1 MLTFIYFLN
10 DRGWWDLRLF
20 ESKNKKASL
29 QGFAHQQL
37 ITESG
42 EASIGVSRLLQPA
55 WGGGAGVFM
64 GQPGHIFPAGG
75 AWIIRTPALET
86 QPTSD
91 ENLWRC
97 LV

>member
-1 MLTFIYFLN
+1 MIGVGGICL
-10 DRGWWDLRLF
+10 
-20 ESKNKKASL
+20 KASL

-75 AWIIRTPALET
+75 AWIIGTPTHHPEVNQLK
-86 QPTSD
+86 
-91 ENLWRC
+91 
-97 LV
+97 

>member
-1 MLTFIYFLN
+1 MIGVGGICVCL
-10 DRGWWDLRLF
+10 
-20 ESKNKKASL
+20 KASL

-42 EASIGVSRLLQPA
+42 EASIGVSRLQQPA

-75 AWIIRTPALET
+75 AWIIPPLET
-86 QPTSD
+86 QPAFD
-91 ENLWRC
+91 GNQEVLC
-97 LV
+97 LNVIIWLFHSRLGSG

>member
-1 MLTFIYFLN
+1 MYFDSL
-10 DRGWWDLRLF
+10 DHLGCRLL
-20 ESKNKKASL
+20 STSSMIGVGGICVCLKASL

-42 EASIGVSRLLQPA
+42 EASIGVSRLQQPA

-86 QPTSD
+86 QPNFD
-91 ENLWRC
+91 ENL
-97 LV
+97 